1 MGVEVDWRSKQ
12 GTHTDDNR
20 DYCGVGLR
28 DDAALCVVLDGST
41 SGANSGEFSQVIARD
56 LIDWFMT
63 VRSVTVEAV
72 ISRLRCI
79 HSDLLPRF
87 RRDSASFVIALIN
100 DEGAAQVLHV
110 GDCLAGLHEGTS
122 AVKWWTRPHTL
133 ANAVNELR
141 ITDIARSPL
150 RNRLIR
156 SFRSREFM
164 TPDVSGLVVDGEQT
178 LVLATDGFWA
188 ELDPESQ
195 ARFLA
200 GEKLSEIEGYGQDD
214 CSALSL
220 KHVNSSESK
229 VSDEVSDN
237 IYIVDAFAS

>member
-1 MGVEVDWRSKQ
+1 
-12 GTHTDDNR
+12 
-20 DYCGVGLR
+20 
-28 DDAALCVVLDGST
+28 
-41 SGANSGEFSQVIARD
+41 
-56 LIDWFMT
+56 
-63 VRSVTVEAV
+63 
-72 ISRLRCI
+72 
-79 HSDLLPRF
+79 
-87 RRDSASFVIALIN
+87 
-100 DEGAAQVLHV
+100 
-110 GDCLAGLHEGTS
+110 
-122 AVKWWTRPHTL
+122 
-133 ANAVNELR
+133 
-141 ITDIARSPL
+141 
-150 RNRLIR
+150 
-156 SFRSREFM
+156 M